1 MSQKLAMTARIDVDA
16 SWQERLADGHA
27 RRWSPTSTV
36 AFVLVFNL
44 AAWGLIAGGIFTAI

>member
-1 MSQKLAMTARIDVDA
+1 MPARIDVDA

-27 RRWSPTSTV
+27 RQWAPTATV
-36 AFVLVFNL
+36 AFVLVFNI